1 MPGLFTGVTKNLESY
16 SYAQKGKRTIKFN
29 TTEFMYGGFLYQ
41 FISGLMKKSSSQNL
55 ITGSTSKDI
64 FGDGVI
70 GILPTTNSDK
80 SEVNTA
86 IFNLALF
93 KLDNNQTMYNVL
105 NDQNMST

>member
-1 MPGLFTGVTKNLESY
+1 MPGLFVGVAKNLESY
-16 SYAQKGKRTIKFN
+16 SYAQKGKRTVKFN
-29 TTEFMYGGFLYQ
+29 TAEFMYGGFLYQ

-55 ITGSTSKDI
+55 TTGSTSKDI

-93 KLDNNQTMYNVL
+93 KLNNNQTMYKVL